1 MNIVNKIAILSR
13 KGVYDLT
20 DKTFE
25 RATQIKDELFK
36 LELLKK
42 ELKKCIH
49 LSVDVS
55 RLEIIR
61 KPFMDAV
68 DSVVAQLK
76 EEYENL

>member
-1 MNIVNKIAILSR
+1 M
-13 KGVYDLT
+13 
-20 DKTFE
+20 FE

-49 LSVDVS
+49 LNIDVS

-61 KPFMDAV
+61 KPFIDAV
-68 DSVVAQLK
+68 DDVVAQL
-76 EEYENL
+76 EQEYENL

>member
-1 MNIVNKIAILSR
+1 M
-13 KGVYDLT
+13 T
-20 DKTFE
+20 DKVFE

-49 LSVDVS
+49 LNVDIS

-61 KPFMDAV
+61 KPFIDAV
-68 DSVVAQLK
+68 DNVAAQLK
-76 EEYENL
+76 REYENL

>member
-1 MNIVNKIAILSR
+1 MCN
-13 KGVYDLT
+13 LT

-49 LSVDVS
+49 LSVDIS
-55 RLEIIR
+55 RLPIIR
-61 KPFMDAV
+61 KPFIDAV
-68 DSVVAQLK
+68 DNVANQLK
-76 EEYENL
+76 QEYENL

>member
-1 MNIVNKIAILSR
+1 M
-13 KGVYDLT
+13 YDLT